1 MLKEIKT
8 KVNEERIVE
17 EVEVVKEPE
26 PLPEEKNNNDLILA
40 LSDLMFRATH
50 NNRRRIQPEMEVVV
64 PVVEKSDAR
73 VTNSVITS
81 LSAIATWAVLSLLL
95 L

>member
-8 KVNEERIVE
+8 KVNEEHVVE

-50 NNRRRIQPEMEVVV
+50 SDRRRIRPGMEVVV

>member
-17 EVEVVKEPE
+17 EVEVGKEPE

-50 NNRRRIQPEMEVVV
+50 NDRRRIQPEMEVVV

>member
-26 PLPEEKNNNDLILA
+26 PLPEEKDINDHNMAKCAIL
-40 LSDLMFRATH
+40 FRATH
-50 NNRRRIQPEMEVVV
+50 NDRRRIQPEMEVVV

>member
-8 KVNEERIVE
+8 KVNEERVVE
-17 EVEVVKEPE
+17 
-26 PLPEEKNNNDLILA
+26 
-40 LSDLMFRATH
+40 
-50 NNRRRIQPEMEVVV
+50 EMEVVV

-73 VTNSVITS
+73 ATNSVITS

>member
-8 KVNEERIVE
+8 KVNEERVVE

-50 NNRRRIQPEMEVVV
+50 NDRRRIQPEMEVVV
-64 PVVEKSDAR
+64 PDVEKSDAR

>member
-1 MLKEIKT
+1 MLKEIKMN
-8 KVNEERIVE
+8 VNEERVVE

-50 NNRRRIQPEMEVVV
+50 NDRRRIQPEMEVVV

>member
-8 KVNEERIVE
+8 KVNEERVVE
-17 EVEVVKEPE
+17 EVEVVNEPE

-50 NNRRRIQPEMEVVV
+50 NDRRRIQPEMEVVV

>member
-1 MLKEIKT
+1 M
-8 KVNEERIVE
+8 KVNEERVVE

-40 LSDLMFRATH
+40 LSDLMFRATR
-50 NNRRRIQPEMEVVV
+50 NDRRRIQPEMEVVV